1 MNANLNQVIA
11 VPLLPLRQEWRSAE
25 RARELTAAR
34 AMHGRDPDNYWAWAA
49 GQQRWM
55 RPWHTVR
62 TGTLLDFRYFEGGL
76 INIAD
81 NCVDRWAERP
91 ATTARP
97 AVIWEGEPGETRT
110 VTYAELATEV
120 SSLAAGLL
128 SLGVRRGDV
137 VAIYMPNLVEVV
149 AAIHACH
156 RIGAIYTVLFS
167 GFGVEAVASR
177 LRAAGAKAVIVADA
191 SYRRGKR
198 VELLANLRS
207 ACHGLEPRPLV
218 VVVDRTGRGEPL
230 HDNEVSYAGLV
241 RDHPEGTPAVGLD
254 PNDAAFLIFTSGTES
269 TPKGVVHSVAGF
281 LIGAWANVHW
291 QVGFDD
297 GDVHWV
303 AADVGWL
310 SFPIHAAVGGLANG
324 MTVACY
330 EGALDTPTTA
340 RFYEFCERHRVT
352 KLLAAPTVLRMLR
365 KFGDELTVAHPLPE
379 LRLVTVQGEP
389 LDPETFEWASTHL
402 AGGVPVTSAYGQTE
416 TGSAWCYPVA
426 GVDELKAGS
435 VGTPAPGHVG
445 KIVDDDG
452 NPVPAGVKGNLIL
465 TRPFPTL
472 ARTVWRDHQRYLA
485 SCFSRFPGSFC
496 TNDEAVLDDDGHIW
510 VLGRSDDVIN
520 VAAHRI
526 STVEIEAV
534 VARHAKV
541 AEAAVVGIPD
551 QTKGTLPVA
560 VITLISDDTDGDEVE
575 AEIKDLVEH
584 EIGGYARLARVYVS
598 KALPKTRS
606 GKVMRRLLRD
616 VIVDGRPRGD
626 TSALEDSSALDA
638 VTSAVAPTITR
649 QAT

>member
-1 MNANLNQVIA
+1 MSASLDQLISA
-11 VPLLPLRQEWRSAE
+11 PMLPLGEQWRSTE
-25 RARELTAAR
+25 RACEVAAAR
-34 AMHGRDPDNYWAWAA
+34 ALHERDPDEYWAWAA
-49 GQQRWM
+49 RQQRWI
-55 RPWHTVR
+55 RPWRTVR
-62 TGTLLDFRYFEGGL
+62 TGNLQDVRYFEGGL
-76 INIAD
+76 INVAD
-81 NCVDRWAERP
+81 NCVDRWAENSV
-91 ATTARP
+91 TAQRP

-110 VTYAELATEV
+110 VTYAELSKEV

-128 SLGVRRGDV
+128 DLGVKQGDV

-149 AAIHACH
+149 AAIHACN

-177 LRAAGAKAVIVADA
+177 LRAAGAKAVVVADA

-198 VELLANLRS
+198 VELLANLRK
-207 ACHGLEPRPLV
+207 ACDGLEPRPSLV
-218 VVVDRTGRGEPL
+218 VFNRTGSENPL
-230 HDNEVSYAGLV
+230 QNNEFPYAELV
-241 RDHPEGTPAVGLD
+241 DTHPDGTPAVPLD
-254 PNDAAFLIFTSGTES
+254 PNDPAFLIFTSGTES

-281 LIGAWANVHW
+281 MIGAWANVHW
-291 QVGFDD
+291 QVGFDE
-297 GDVHWV
+297 GDVHFV

-310 SFPIHAAVGGLANG
+310 SFPIHAAVGALANG

-340 RFYEFCERHRVT
+340 RFYEICERHRVT
-352 KLLAAPTVLRMLR
+352 TVLAAPTVLRMLR
-365 KFGDELTVAHPLPE
+365 KFGDELAVKHPLSG

-416 TGSAWCYPVA
+416 AGSAYCYPVA

-435 VGTPAPGHVG
+435 VGRPVPGHAA

-452 NPVPAGVKGNLIL
+452 NPVPAGVKGNLVL
-465 TRPFPTL
+465 TGPFPTL
-472 ARTVWRDHQRYLA
+472 ARTVWQDHQRYLD
-485 SCFSRFPGSFC
+485 SCFGRFPGRFC
-496 TNDEAVLDDDGHIW
+496 TNDEAVRDHDGHIW

-534 VARHAKV
+534 VASHAKV
-541 AEAAVVGIPD
+541 AEAAVVGIPEA
-551 QTKGTLPVA
+551 TKGTVPVA
-560 VITLISDDTDGDEVE
+560 VITLVSDVDGDGIETEVSRM
-575 AEIKDLVEH
+575 VEH
-584 EIGGYARLARVYVS
+584 VIGGYARPARVYVS
-598 KALPKTRS
+598 EALPKTRS

-626 TSALEDSSALDA
+626 TSALEDSSALE
-638 VTSAVAPTITR
+638 AVARVIATQNIG